1 MNYLFL
7 RISGPVATAA
17 GFCYILYMTK
27 KTQYLVSGSAYTPV
41 GDLRNVTSSLEPAV
55 YEIKS
60 EAFRGTFLQI
70 RENVD
75 TSVPVKIYGRIPG
88 MLAKTFR
95 TFERRD
101 KSTGVLLS
109 GERGMGKSM
118 FARLAVSEALKRRIP
133 VILLTGSC
141 GVDDAV
147 EIVNQITQ
155 PIVVVMDEFEK
166 NFPMESDDDDD
177 DEKKGKQQKF
187 LSMLDGMGS
196 SEKRLFIATVNKTS
210 DLSKFFLNRP
220 GRFFYHF
227 EFNTLTHEEMREYLE
242 GECNRK
248 IVKKKTIDYAVA
260 CMGTYAVNYDGIA
273 AIVEEL
279 NNGSTIEEALTDLN
293 LDRKGDDAYVL
304 SIRVN
309 GAEYTSEKWCDLNS
323 IREETG
329 CSDYFYLNS
338 GVKGSFGRIGKTDIP
353 GHSLTIC
360 YDGTGLKLNKDGIA
374 IIPRSS
380 IRTIGLDDCFL
391 KKGHN
396 EVRKVSPDELGSV
409 GDIVLNPIKS
419 VPRALYLDV

>member
-1 MNYLFL
+1 ME
-7 RISGPVATAA
+7 
-17 GFCYILYMTK
+17 K

-118 FARLAVSEALKRRIP
+118 FARLAVSESLKRRIP
-133 VILLTGSC
+133 VVLLTGSC

-147 EIVNQITQ
+147 EIINQITQ

-166 NFPMESDDDDD
+166 NFPMESDDDD

-196 SEKRLFIATVNKTS
+196 SEKRLFIATVNDTS
-210 DLSKFFLNRP
+210 DLSTFFLNRP

-242 GECNRK
+242 GECDRK

-260 CMGTYAVNYDGIA
+260 CMGTYSINYDGIA

-279 NNGSTIEEALTDLN
+279 NSGSPIEEALTDLN
-293 LDRKGDDAYVL
+293 LDRRGDDAYMF
-304 SIRVN
+304 SIHIN
-309 GAEYTSEKWCDLNS
+309 GAEYTCEKWSSLND
-323 IREETG
+323 IREET
-329 CSDYFYLNS
+329 SHAEYFCLKE
-338 GVKGSFGRIGKTDIP
+338 GVHGNKGRIRKTDIP
-353 GHSLTIC
+353 GNMLIIR
-360 YDGTGLKLNKDGIA
+360 YDGTAMKLNKDGIA
-374 IIPRSS
+374 VIPRSS
-380 IRTIGLDDCFL
+380 IRSIDLGDCFL
-391 KKGHN
+391 KKGRD
-396 EVRKVSPDELGSV
+396 EISKVTPDELGSV

-419 VPRALYLDV
+419 GPRPLYLNV

>member
-1 MNYLFL
+1 M
-7 RISGPVATAA
+7 
-17 GFCYILYMTK
+17 
-27 KTQYLVSGSAYTPV
+27 
-41 GDLRNVTSSLEPAV
+41 RNVTSSLEPAV

-75 TSVPVKIYGRIPG
+75 TSVPAKIYGRIPG

-118 FARLAVSEALKRRIP
+118 FARLAVSEALKRKIP
-133 VILLTGSC
+133 VVLLTGNC
-141 GVDDAV
+141 GVDDSV
-147 EIVNQITQ
+147 EVINQITQ

-166 NFPMESDDDDD
+166 NFPMGSADND
-177 DEKKGKQQKF
+177 DEKKGQQQKF

-196 SEKRLFIATVNKTS
+196 SEKRLFIATVNDTS
-210 DLSKFFLNRP
+210 DLSTFFLNRP

-242 GECNRK
+242 GECDHK

-260 CMGTYAVNYDGIA
+260 CMGTYAINYDGIA

-279 NNGSTIEEALTDLN
+279 NSGSPIEGALTDLN
-293 LDRKGDDAYVL
+293 LDRKGDDAYMF

-309 GAEYTSEKWCDLNS
+309 GAEYTCERWDDLNS
-323 IREETG
+323 IREGTG
-329 CSDYFYLNS
+329 RADYFYLKD
-338 GVKGSFGRIGKTDIP
+338 GLHGSVGRIGTSGIP
-353 GHSLTIC
+353 GNTLLIR
-360 YDGTGLKLNKDGIA
+360 YDGTSMRLNKDGIA
-374 IIPRSS
+374 IIPRSAIRS
-380 IRTIGLDDCFL
+380 IDLDDCFI
-391 KKGHN
+391 KKGRT
-396 EVRKVSPDELGSV
+396 EVKEVSPDELGSV
-409 GDIVLNPIKS
+409 GDIVLNPIKRG
-419 VPRALYLDV
+419 PRALYLDV

>member
-1 MNYLFL
+1 
-7 RISGPVATAA
+7 
-17 GFCYILYMTK
+17 MTK

-75 TSVPVKIYGRIPG
+75 TSVPAKIYGRIPG

-118 FARLAVSEALKRRIP
+118 FARLAVSEALKRKIP
-133 VILLTGSC
+133 VVLLTGSC

-147 EIVNQITQ
+147 EIINQITQ

-166 NFPMESDDDDD
+166 NFPMESDDNND

-196 SEKRLFIATVNKTS
+196 SEKRLFIATVNDTS
-210 DLSKFFLNRP
+210 DLSTFFLNRP

-242 GECNRK
+242 GECDRK

-260 CMGTYAVNYDGIA
+260 CMGTYAINYDGIA

-279 NNGSTIEEALTDLN
+279 NSGSPIEEALTDLN
-293 LDRKGDDAYVL
+293 LDRKGDDAYVF
-304 SIRVN
+304 SIHIN
-309 GAEYTSEKWCDLNS
+309 GAEYTCEKWSSLND
-323 IREETG
+323 IREETS
-329 CSDYFYLNS
+329 CDECFYLKE
-338 GVKGSFGRIGKTDIP
+338 GVHGNVGRIGKSDIP
-353 GHSLTIC
+353 GSMLIIR
-360 YDGTGLKLNKDGIA
+360 YVGTAMKLNKDGIA
-374 IIPRSS
+374 VIPRSAIRS
-380 IRTIGLDDCFL
+380 IDLDVCFI
-391 KKGHN
+391 KKGRT
-396 EVRKVSPDELGSV
+396 EVKKVTPDDLGSV

-419 VPRALYLDV
+419 GPRALYLEV